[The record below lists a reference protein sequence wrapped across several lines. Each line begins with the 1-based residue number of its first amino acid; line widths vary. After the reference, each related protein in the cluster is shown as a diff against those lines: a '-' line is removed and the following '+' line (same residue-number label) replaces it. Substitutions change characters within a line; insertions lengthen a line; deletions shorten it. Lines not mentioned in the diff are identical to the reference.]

1 MLHASPPGPKKGGKN
16 LKPLPGIGTNGQDE
30 SMRTFGVEE
39 ELLLVDAVTF
49 SPLPAGDR
57 AVQLHAEAQEA
68 MGQRADPGEPGD
80 PSGHEV
86 TTEFQQEQFE
96 VAYPPQTTL
105 AAQLET
111 IRAGRAL
118 ADTAASRVGVAWL
131 PCPPRRGRSPHIWC
145 PIPVISG
152 SVSVSA
158 SP

>member
-1 MLHASPPGPKKGGKN
+1 
-16 LKPLPGIGTNGQDE
+16 
-30 SMRTFGVEE
+30 MRTFGVEE
-39 ELLLVDAVTF
+39 ELLLVDAATF

-80 PSGHEV
+80 PSGHEI

-118 ADTAASRVGVAWL
+118 ADTAASRVGGSRGCPAHLAGADL
-131 PCPPRRGRSPHIWC
+131 PTSGAQSPL
-145 PIPVISG
+145 
-152 SVSVSA
+152 SA
-158 SP
+158 DQ